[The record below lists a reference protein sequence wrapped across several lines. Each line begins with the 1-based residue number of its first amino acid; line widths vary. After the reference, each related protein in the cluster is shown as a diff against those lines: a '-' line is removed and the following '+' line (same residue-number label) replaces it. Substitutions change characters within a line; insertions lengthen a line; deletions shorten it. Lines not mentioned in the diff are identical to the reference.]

1 MCRKVL
7 DHLSQKIFSGLVS
20 ETFHPNPL
28 CNGIEYTEDNY
39 LTLLRVKFQYAT
51 WRLSTFAS
59 SLSIPALSSP
69 ADAEWRKGGG
79 SQSQSTHNE
88 THLPP
93 IKQRRR
99 MMGNGKDA
107 ACKLL
112 PVGICPRRNVVF
124 AASVGYET
132 HSGVGAVRLITR
144 VEMAQSWTVL

>member
-1 MCRKVL
+1 MCKKVL

-69 ADAEWRKGGG
+69 AP
-79 SQSQSTHNE
+79 T
-88 THLPP
+88 LP
-93 IKQRRR
+93 
-99 MMGNGKDA
+99 NGEREGEAKA
-107 ACKLL
+107 KAHTTKH
-112 PVGICPRRNVVF
+112 ICPR
-124 AASVGYET
+124 
-132 HSGVGAVRLITR
+132 
-144 VEMAQSWTVL
+144 